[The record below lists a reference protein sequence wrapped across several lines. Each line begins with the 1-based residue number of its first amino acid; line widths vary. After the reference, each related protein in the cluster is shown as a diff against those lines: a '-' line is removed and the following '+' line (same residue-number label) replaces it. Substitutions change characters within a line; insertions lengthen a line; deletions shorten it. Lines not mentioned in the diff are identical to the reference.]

1 MTARKPTKKELT
13 GYDASLRQ
21 MLAAL
26 TGDTSCLES
35 ESMSNQDESEVDNP
49 EEGGAG
55 GYSREVT
62 LGLLENNESLVREVL
77 DALQRMQRGEYGRCD
92 SCDEWIAKARLE
104 AVPHARNCI
113 ACQREA
119 EEEVA

>member
-1 MTARKPTKKELT
+1 MPMDPIVGREMTGVVLHSYLDLST
-13 GYDASLRQ
+13 
-21 MLAAL
+21 
-26 TGDTSCLES
+26 
-35 ESMSNQDESEVDNP
+35 EV
-49 EEGGAG
+49 EW
-55 GYSREVT
+55 RI
-62 LGLLENNESLVREVL
+62 VREVL

>member
-1 MTARKPTKKELT
+1 MPARKPTQKDLSKFDQL
-13 GYDASLRQ
+13 LRQ
-21 MLAAL
+21 MLADL

-35 ESMSNQDESEVDNP
+35 ESFRNQEDAEVDSP
-49 EEGGAG
+49 EEGGSG

-62 LGLLENNESLVREVL
+62 LGLLEQNESVIREVME
-77 DALQRMQRGEYGRCD
+77 ALGRLESGAYGRCEI
-92 SCDEWIAKARLE
+92 CEQWIAKARLE

-113 ACQREA
+113 ECQREA